1 MQHFITH
8 VYELPEDQDA
18 RRKFLNEV
26 DALMKQHGV
35 ELAGSSQYDELT
47 YIDQLEVEFAT
58 ATSDYEKEEFR
69 TTFEREARN
78 PVSAPCTPA

>member
-58 ATSDYEKEEFR
+58 AMSDYEKEEFR

>member
-1 MQHFITH
+1 MKHFITH

-69 TTFEREARN
+69 TSFEREARN

>member
-35 ELAGSSQYDELT
+35 ELTGSSQYDELT
-47 YIDQLEVEFAT
+47 YIDQLEVEFAE
-58 ATSDYEKEEFR
+58 ATSDYVKEEFR
-69 TTFEREARN
+69 TTFERESREAVAHQN
-78 PVSAPCTPA
+78 EPA

>member
-47 YIDQLEVEFAT
+47 YIDQLEVEFAE

-69 TTFEREARN
+69 TTFEREARD